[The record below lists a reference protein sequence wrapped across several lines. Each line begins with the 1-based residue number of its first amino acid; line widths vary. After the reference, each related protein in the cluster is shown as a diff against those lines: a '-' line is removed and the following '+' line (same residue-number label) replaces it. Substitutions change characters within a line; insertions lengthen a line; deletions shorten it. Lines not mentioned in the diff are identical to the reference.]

1 MMSTTGSGE
10 SDKRDGF
17 TCAWLWI
24 IGKIES
30 HSKMALMHLYI
41 WYGLNMYV
49 TLLLITFHPARNEYY
64 SLQIYVLPVNTTSS
78 HP

>member
-1 MMSTTGSGE
+1 MLSVEGVR
-10 SDKRDGF
+10 K

-41 WYGLNMYV
+41 WYGFNMYV

-64 SLQIYVLPVNTTSS
+64 SLQIYLLSVDSTSS